1 MHFLFISEYYC
12 FTRNEFKK
20 NTQNHNLDED
30 YFKIIFVTYIA
41 LNIKLKI
48 TLNQTTKT
56 ISSAQNPLNSKDRLF
71 SQKCSLFP
79 QN

>member
-1 MHFLFISEYYC
+1 MKL
-12 FTRNEFKK
+12 KK
-20 NTQNHNLDED
+20 KYQSNNLDKD
-30 YFKIIFVTYIA
+30 DFKIIFVTYIA